1 MDYAG
6 VALLLALFISN
17 AVGLDLLYNHRLKL
31 AGTLNIVNLCLTVAL
46 AYNFDQIRSILIVFA
61 VVAVIVV
68 IILLARLYI
77 NFKRRQRRPS
87 QSFEAPID
95 VEFIDHDEEE

>member
-6 VALLLALFISN
+6 VALLLGLFISN

-31 AGTLNIVNLCLTVAL
+31 AGTLNIVNLCLTIAL
-46 AYNFDQIRSILIVFA
+46 AYNFNQIRSILIVFA

-77 NFKRRQRRPS
+77 NFKRRQNRPS
-87 QSFEAPID
+87 QPFEPPVD
-95 VEFIDHDEEE
+95 VDFIEHEDEE

>member
-6 VALLLALFISN
+6 VALLIALFVSN

-46 AYNFDQIRSILIVFA
+46 AYNFDQMNSIMLIFLIIA
-61 VVAVIVV
+61 IIVV
-68 IILLARLYI
+68 IFLLVRLYLSSKKRKQ
-77 NFKRRQRRPS
+77 KRRTQ
-87 QSFEAPID
+87 PID
-95 VEFIDHDEEE
+95 ADLIEDKYDV